1 MFSRRRRAG
10 IASELSRRATLEV
23 SPKKSKSRPT
33 GRKSR
38 RRTPAW
44 AFSLILHFSVV
55 ALLSFFGL
63 RGDQKSSLSP
73 GSSLEIALD
82 SGLGRRERASK
93 KDTPGPAFHP
103 VLATVPDSRS
113 ALAPTANPGVAL
125 IAGAGADDS
134 KERSISPQAGG
145 ESSPALSYFA
155 QILSRIERLKEYPR
169 QARLRREEG
178 LVEVSLLLQ
187 RNGVISEILI
197 TQSAT
202 PSLDRAVLE
211 AIQAMGPLPAPPAE
225 MSAPN
230 RVRIP
235 IRFSLHSRSK
245 K

>member
-1 MFSRRRRAG
+1 M
-10 IASELSRRATLEV
+10 

-33 GRKSR
+33 RRKAR
-38 RRTPAW
+38 RRIPAW
-44 AFSLILHFSVV
+44 VFSVILHFFAV

-63 RGDQKSSLSP
+63 PGDEQSSLIP
-73 GSSLEIALD
+73 GSSLEIAIN

-93 KDTPGPAFHP
+93 KETPAPALHP
-103 VLATVPDSRS
+103 ALAAVSEAQS
-113 ALAPTANPGVAL
+113 ALAPMTQQEIAL
-125 IAGAGADDS
+125 SEGAGADES
-134 KERSISPQAGG
+134 NGGLTLPQSGG
-145 ESSPALSYFA
+145 ELAPASSYLTQLQS
-155 QILSRIERLKEYPR
+155 LIERRKEYPR

-178 LVEVSLLLQ
+178 LVEVSLTLQ

-211 AIQAMGPLPAPPAE
+211 AIQDLGALPAPPAE